1 MSIEGQDTQLPEF
14 QTAEQIINSLNPSEA
29 QGQAAAPDA
38 AVETIGG
45 VSREQFLG
53 ALKEVG
59 IEVPDVN
66 VLKQRYEASGQVD
79 SLRTQLQEFE
89 AKSKISP
96 YYSPLTESIDKMQ
109 REGKG
114 VAEIKQFVELAT
126 LDLSSLSPVDA
137 ITRHYTLTKPGYT
150 PDQINA
156 LIERDLGFD
165 PTQEDELTSLQS
177 ATLKE
182 RQEVANTYLKAQQ
195 VQAENPEAVA
205 SARMQQETASRIV
218 ETWKGV
224 IPTLKPNTSYNFTIG
239 EEQIGFDFQP
249 SSEALDIARNAVAQ
263 AISANPLGYIPNAE
277 NAKALQEM
285 MEGALILADLP
296 RFREALANH
305 MHDVATKAAVQRYS
319 GNGAPLNRN
328 NGLPQVVPGA
338 PAPTSPVG
346 GWIAAN

>member
-1 MSIEGQDTQLPEF
+1 MSEGQDTQLQEF
-14 QTAEQIINSLNPSEA
+14 QTAEQIISSLNPSEA
-29 QGQAAAPDA
+29 QGQGAAPDPV
-38 AVETIGG
+38 VETIGG
-45 VSREQFLG
+45 VTREQFLG

-96 YYSPLTESIDKMQ
+96 YYSPLTESIDRMQ

-126 LDLSSLSPVDA
+126 LDLASLSPVEA
-137 ITRHYTLTKPGYT
+137 IKRHYTLTMPGYT
-150 PDQINA
+150 PNEINA
-156 LIERDLGFD
+156 LIADDLGFD
-165 PTQEDELTSLQS
+165 PAEEGELTDLQS
-177 ATLKE
+177 ATLKR
-182 RQEVANTYLKAQQ
+182 RQEVANIYLKQQQ

-205 SARMQQETASRIV
+205 SARAQQETASRIV
-218 ETWKGV
+218 ETWKNV
-224 IPTLKPNTSYNFTIG
+224 IPTLKPNTSYEFTIG
-239 EEQIGFDFQP
+239 EEKIGFDFQP

-277 NAKALQEM
+277 NAKAFQEM

-296 RFREALANH
+296 RFRDALANH
-305 MHDVATKAAVQRYS
+305 MYSVATQAAVQRHS